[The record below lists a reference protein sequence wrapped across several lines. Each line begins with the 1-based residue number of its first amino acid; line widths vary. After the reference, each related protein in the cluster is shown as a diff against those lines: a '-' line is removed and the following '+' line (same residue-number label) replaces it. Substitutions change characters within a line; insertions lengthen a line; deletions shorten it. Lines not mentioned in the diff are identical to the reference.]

1 MKYAYFDTS
10 SGISGDMTL
19 GALLDLGADEEVFQ
33 KKMDSLNLPVEIGIK
48 ETQRSSLRALKVDVS
63 VQRKKHLSRKWT
75 DIEKT
80 IEKSLFSET
89 VKKRAALIFK
99 NLFKAEA
106 KVHGTDLATAHL
118 HEAGADDAII
128 DIMGTCFLAEQLD
141 IKEFHSSPLNLGGGY
156 VQAAHGILPVPA
168 PAVAELLKSAPVYS
182 AHVKE
187 ELVTPTGAAI
197 IVSLAKGF
205 SPFPELSYEKIGCG
219 AGGRDFRGFPN
230 ILRVFYGDVSEHRPD
245 KKIYQIEANIDDSN
259 PQIIAAF
266 LEKALKKGALD
277 AFLTPVVMKKNRL
290 ATKLTILTE
299 SNRIDSLTALV
310 FEETSSIGLRYF
322 PVNRQVL
329 KRKKVNVK
337 VMGETISIK
346 VAEFKGKL
354 INIQPEFSDCKR
366 AADKK
371 DVPIKRI
378 MEMAVSEFSSVN
390 KG

>member
-1 MKYAYFDTS
+1 MKYAYFDAS

-19 GALLDLGADEEVFQ
+19 GALLDLGADVEVFI
-33 KKMDSLNLPVEIGIK
+33 KKLGSLNLPVEIDIK

-63 VQRKKHLSRKWT
+63 VQRKENIARKWA
-75 DIEKT
+75 DIEKI

-89 VKKRAALIFK
+89 VKNKASLIFK

-106 KVHGTDLATAHL
+106 KVHGSDFASAHL

-128 DIMGTCFLAEQLD
+128 DIVGTCFLAEQLD
-141 IKEFHSSPLNLGGGY
+141 IQEFHSSPLNLGGGH

-168 PAVAELLKSAPVYS
+168 PAAAELLKTIPVYS
-182 AHVKE
+182 AHIKE

-197 IVSLAKGF
+197 IISLAKDF

-219 AGGRDFRGFPN
+219 AGGRDFKGFPN
-230 ILRVFYGDVSEHRPD
+230 VLRVFYGDVREHQPG
-245 KKIYQIEANIDDSN
+245 KKIFQIEANIDDSN

-290 ATKLTILTE
+290 ATKLTILAE
-299 SNRIDSLTALV
+299 SNKIDSLTALV
-310 FEETSSIGLRYF
+310 FKETSSIGLRYF

-329 KRKKVNVK
+329 KRKKLNVK

-346 VAEFKGKL
+346 TAEFEGKL
-354 INIQPEFSDCKR
+354 INIQPEFSDCKK

-371 DVPIKRI
+371 GVPLKRI
-378 MEMAVSEFSSVN
+378 MEMAINEFSSIK